1 MVKKTQTQLL
11 EELIELI
18 KPINDLANYN
28 IKNINNDLK
37 KQEIVKKYLDAQ
49 NKED

>member
-28 IKNINNDLK
+28 IKK
-37 KQEIVKKYLDAQ
+37 KES
-49 NKED
+49 